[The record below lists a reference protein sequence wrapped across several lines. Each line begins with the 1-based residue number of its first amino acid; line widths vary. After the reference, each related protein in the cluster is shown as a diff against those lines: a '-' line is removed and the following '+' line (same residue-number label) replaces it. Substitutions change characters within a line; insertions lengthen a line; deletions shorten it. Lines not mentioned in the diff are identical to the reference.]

1 MRPNYIPLSSGELL
15 VSSGHTTGH
24 TSGQTAGYTG
34 YGGCDTTC
42 SDKMV
47 SGGREEDDDVG
58 VCVSGSK
65 EELMC
70 IAYINIYTQAT
81 ALTTEGSESITSH
94 TCFIEEYNKIYNN
107 TYNNTTDIS
116 KLTTADER
124 YTIKKTAS
132 IQLGIQF
139 AISHIFGFRPHA
151 SEISAIDSGVVN
163 MCNRTGLIYIDI
175 NSIIDIYNLPILF
188 IQWCEKKDLF
198 KNKLEIRR
206 ILKFSPSSTTESIRV
221 GVEGKTG
228 KTGVEYEYKQNMEYS
243 ECNEYTL
250 PTLPVYIKQLLS
262 PSLLYGTCLHALGSA
277 VDAICDN
284 LDLFE
289 VGYITL
295 NFPLIFR
302 LNFVLISSYFV
313 LYCFMCC
320 YRRSWHY
327 ITDNVSLT
335 K

>member
-70 IAYINIYTQAT
+70 IAYSNIYTQAT

-94 TCFIEEYNKIYNN
+94 TRFINEYNNLYST
-107 TYNNTTDIS
+107 TYNNTNTSNI
-116 KLTTADER
+116 TRYITADER

-132 IQLGIQF
+132 IQLGIQY
-139 AISHIFGFRPHA
+139 AISHIFGFRPRT
-151 SEISAIDSGVVN
+151 SIIPAIDSGVVN

-206 ILKFSPSSTTESIRV
+206 ILGFSPSSTSDSTKV
-221 GVEGKTG
+221 GVESKTG
-228 KTGVEYEYKQNMEYS
+228 KEYEYKEYS
-243 ECNEYTL
+243 EYIL
-250 PTLPVYIKQLLS
+250 PILPVYIKQLLS

-289 VGYITL
+289 VCCQCHIM
-295 NFPLIFR
+295 LIFA
-302 LNFVLISSYFV
+302 LIFE
-313 LYCFMCC
+313 LL
-320 YRRSWHY
+320 
-327 ITDNVSLT
+327 I
-335 K
+335 